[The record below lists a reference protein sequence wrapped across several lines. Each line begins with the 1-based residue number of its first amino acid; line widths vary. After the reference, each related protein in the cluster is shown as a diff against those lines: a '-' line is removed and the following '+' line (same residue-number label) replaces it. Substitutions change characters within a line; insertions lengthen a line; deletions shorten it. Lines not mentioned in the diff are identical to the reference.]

1 MSGVLG
7 IACALAGTAF
17 MALAAFGLLR
27 MPDVYLRLSAT
38 SKSSTLGVAL
48 LLLGAALFFGQRQVT
63 LRAAAIVL
71 FVYLTT
77 PVASHMIGRAAR
89 RAGVRQWEGAIRDDM
104 DDRPA
109 AAPEDAPPLA

>member
-1 MSGVLG
+1 MSATLG
-7 IACALAGTAF
+7 TACALAGALF

-48 LLLGAALFFGQRQVT
+48 LLSGASLFFGQRQVT

-71 FVYLTT
+71 FVFLTA
-77 PVASHMIGRAAR
+77 PVASHIIGRAAR
-89 RAGVRQWEGAIRDDM
+89 RAGVRQWKGAIRDDM
-104 DDRPA
+104 GGQPSGA
-109 AAPEDAPPLA
+109 ASRQSR